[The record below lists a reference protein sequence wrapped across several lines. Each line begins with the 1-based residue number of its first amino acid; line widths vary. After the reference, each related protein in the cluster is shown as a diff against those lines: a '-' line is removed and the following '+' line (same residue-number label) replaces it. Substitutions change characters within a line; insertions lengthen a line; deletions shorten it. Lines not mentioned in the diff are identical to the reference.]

1 MTIFWGVRVRIKN
14 PGHAQHCRP
23 FSRLFAFHFISVQRE
38 DVFSKIVQDSSFNQR
53 IHLILSQRQS
63 ITNFIPFYS
72 DQIEI
77 VLVPL
82 YLNTNMIV
90 NAKGILK
97 PQTSVIKNARNSSQ
111 LSPHYT
117 KDYES

>member
-53 IHLILSQRQS
+53 IHLILRNRVLPIS
-63 ITNFIPFYS
+63 FPFT
-72 DQIEI
+72 
-77 VLVPL
+77 P
-82 YLNTNMIV
+82 
-90 NAKGILK
+90 
-97 PQTSVIKNARNSSQ
+97 IKSKS
-111 LSPHYT
+111 Y
-117 KDYES
+117 